1 MKLVNLN
8 WISLA
13 MLGRRAFHGGATEA
27 PRVAGEEVRVRWDRL
42 FDDLEAQLE
51 LEDARELDAE
61 VADRTRRE
69 RAQLDLQSRL
79 LANQGAM
86 VQARV
91 RSGVL
96 TGVVADV
103 GPDWLLLEL
112 RPEWAVLVALAALR
126 SVTGLTPGA
135 VTPTT
140 VARRF
145 ALGAALRAVSRD
157 RATVALTDVDARVTF
172 GTIDVVGADHLEI
185 AEHASDEVRRAS
197 NLVARHL
204 VPFAAIESVRRLR

>member
-1 MKLVNLN
+1 M
-8 WISLA
+8 
-13 MLGRRAFHGGATEA
+13 
-27 PRVAGEEVRVRWDRL
+27 AGEEARVRWDRL
-42 FDDLEAQLE
+42 FDDLEAQLDQE
-51 LEDARELDAE
+51 GSRELDAE

-69 RAQLDLQSRL
+69 RAALDLQSRL
-79 LANQGAM
+79 LANQGA
-86 VQARV
+86 VVGARL

-96 TGVVADV
+96 TGVVTDV

-112 RPEWAVLVALAALR
+112 RPEWPVLVSLTALR
-126 SVTGLTPGA
+126 SVTGLAPGA
-135 VTPTT
+135 ITPTT

-157 RATVALTDVDARVTF
+157 RATVALTDIDSRVTV

-185 AEHASDEVRRAS
+185 AEHASDELRRAS
-197 NLVARHL
+197 NVVARHL

>member
-1 MKLVNLN
+1 M
-8 WISLA
+8 
-13 MLGRRAFHGGATEA
+13 
-27 PRVAGEEVRVRWDRL
+27 RWNRL

-51 LEDARELDAE
+51 LEQSRELDAE

-79 LANQGAM
+79 LANRGAT
-86 VQARV
+86 VGARV

-112 RPEWAVLVALAALR
+112 RPEWPVLVSLAALR
-126 SVTGLTPGA
+126 SVTGLAPGA

-157 RATVALTDVDARVTF
+157 RATVALTDVDARVTV

-197 NLVARHL
+197 NVVGRHL
-204 VPFAAIESVRRLR
+204 VPFTAIESVRRLL

>member
-1 MKLVNLN
+1 M
-8 WISLA
+8 
-13 MLGRRAFHGGATEA
+13 T
-27 PRVAGEEVRVRWDRL
+27 GEEARVRWDRL

-51 LEDARELDAE
+51 LEDSRELDSE

-86 VQARV
+86 VHARV
-91 RSGVL
+91 SSGML

-103 GPDWLLLEL
+103 GPDWLLLEP
-112 RPEWAVLVALAALR
+112 RPECPVLVALAALR
-126 SVTGLTPGA
+126 SLTGLAPGA
-135 VTPTT
+135 VTPTAL
-140 VARRF
+140 ARRF
-145 ALGAALRAVSRD
+145 GLGAALRAVSRD
-157 RATVALTDVDARVTF
+157 RATVALTDVDARVIV

-197 NLVARHL
+197 NVVARHL